1 MAFKSEKIAHG
12 NPSGIDNTMA
22 TFGQPLIYRTGE
34 PPLIERLNI
43 NENFSL
49 VVGFSRHEG
58 VTAKTVR
65 NVREGWR
72 TNTAM
77 YEKIFDDID
86 DLVLKSVTAIQNNDF
101 TLLGQMMNFCQ
112 GLLNALQVSNPELE
126 RLIGLAREA
135 GALGAKLTGGGGGG
149 AMIALVEK
157 ESEVA
162 EAIES
167 EGFET
172 LSFTVSKQ

>member
-1 MAFKSEKIAHG
+1 
-12 NPSGIDNTMA
+12 
-22 TFGQPLIYRTGE
+22 LIYRTGE
-34 PPLIERLNI
+34 PPLVEQLNI
-43 NENFSL
+43 NQSFSL

-72 TNTAM
+72 KNTAM

-101 TLLGQMMNFCQ
+101 ALLGQMMNFCQ
-112 GLLNALQVSNPELE
+112 GLLNALQVSTPELE

-149 AMIALVEK
+149 AMVALVNN

>member
-1 MAFKSEKIAHG
+1 MCEKVGEKI
-12 NPSGIDNTMA
+12 
-22 TFGQPLIYRTGE
+22 
-34 PPLIERLNI
+34 PPCTKR
-43 NENFSL
+43 F
-49 VVGFSRHEG
+49 
-58 VTAKTVR
+58 
-65 NVREGWR
+65 
-72 TNTAM
+72 
-77 YEKIFDDID
+77 FDDID

-101 TLLGQMMNFCQ
+101 ALLGQMMNFCQ

-149 AMIALVEK
+149 AMVALVKK